1 MNREG
6 TASTVAMSP
15 VEGPVAVVQPGVMEQ
30 QHQQQGGGQVGPIM
44 KKTLWGIFILKV
56 SLSVLIEMIVQRT
69 YHELSILAE
78 LLPRQV
84 DLNTFHKITFSFD

>member
-1 MNREG
+1 M
-6 TASTVAMSP
+6 
-15 VEGPVAVVQPGVMEQ
+15 
-30 QHQQQGGGQVGPIM
+30 
-44 KKTLWGIFILKV
+44 KV

-84 DLNTFHKITFSFD
+84 DLNTFHKITFSFDSYNLCIQED

>member
-1 MNREG
+1 MSREG

-30 QHQQQGGGQVGPIM
+30 QHQQQGGGQVGTQQIK
-44 KKTLWGIFILKV
+44 KKTLWGIFLLKV

-78 LLPRQV
+78 LLPR
-84 DLNTFHKITFSFD
+84 

>member
-1 MNREG
+1 MP
-6 TASTVAMSP
+6 P

-30 QHQQQGGGQVGPIM
+30 QQGGGQ
-44 KKTLWGIFILKV
+44 V

-78 LLPRQV
+78 LLPRQL
-84 DLNTFHKITFSFD
+84 DLDALSFSGMNKILSTGRLTWRGR